1 MLWMFI
7 LLLIGPRPQPFPVVM
22 ANQAVNLQ
30 EVCVKQKFI
39 ITGFYIFF
47 NGFYGFLHYSH
58 CLQIAGQLADIGD
71 MLDEAYNENRRRRGQ
86 GRPFWLRFVIWLLRV
101 YQHFNF

>member
-1 MLWMFI
+1 MCKAKIYNNRFL
-7 LLLIGPRPQPFPVVM
+7 R
-22 ANQAVNLQ
+22 
-30 EVCVKQKFI
+30 
-39 ITGFYIFF
+39 FF
-47 NGFYGFLHYSH
+47 MVFMVFFHYSH

>member
-7 LLLIGPRPQPFPVVM
+7 LLLIGPRPQPLPAVM

-39 ITGFYIFF
+39 ITGFY
-47 NGFYGFLHYSH
+47 GFLQFFT
-58 CLQIAGQLADIGD
+58 L
-71 MLDEAYNENRRRRGQ
+71 
-86 GRPFWLRFVIWLLRV
+86 FLLLTDCWTTS
-101 YQHFNF
+101 

>member
-7 LLLIGPRPQPFPVVM
+7 LLLIGPRPQPLPAVM

-39 ITGFYIFF
+39 ITGFY
-47 NGFYGFLHYSH
+47 GFLQFLGGLSLHLNH
-58 CLQIAGQLADIGD
+58 LI
-71 MLDEAYNENRRRRGQ
+71 
-86 GRPFWLRFVIWLLRV
+86 P
-101 YQHFNF
+101 